1 MYFFIKLLCVCFL
14 TLLLLVAELVVE
26 HFTHCLTLL
35 VVAWQTMYRF
45 ISLFISCVSLALS
58 HNNSKSLE
66 QKVITRNPKYC
77 TCLFGVITCMRWI
90 PHTCKLPVGCLL
102 NMYFVISFSSFWI
115 RMIVYT
121 PPRILILRFCTKS
134 TAHKDSPLWISQ

>member
-58 HNNSKSLE
+58 HNNSKALE
-66 QKVITRNPKYC
+66 QKVIARNSKSIIFNNTSNTYIRWKMSNHTILCYFCRIRLDGTGRASSEQCPALSFYAPFVLEQRLRPFK
-77 TCLFGVITCMRWI
+77 LLHIVII
-90 PHTCKLPVGCLL
+90 
-102 NMYFVISFSSFWI
+102 
-115 RMIVYT
+115 
-121 PPRILILRFCTKS
+121 
-134 TAHKDSPLWISQ
+134 

>member
-58 HNNSKSLE
+58 HNNSKALE
-66 QKVITRNPKYC
+66 QKVIARNNKSIIFNNTTKHLHILDGRWVTILYYVIFVEYVWMAPDEC
-77 TCLFGVITCMRWI
+77 PRSNVQHCLFMCPM
-90 PHTCKLPVGCLL
+90 
-102 NMYFVISFSSFWI
+102 
-115 RMIVYT
+115 
-121 PPRILILRFCTKS
+121 
-134 TAHKDSPLWISQ
+134 LWNNCRGLSNDDA

>member
-58 HNNSKSLE
+58 HNNSKALE
-66 QKVITRNPKYC
+66 QKVIARNNKSIISNNTTKYIRWQMSNHTILC
-77 TCLFGVITCMRWI
+77 YFCRIRLDGAGRVSSEQCPALSFYAPYVLEQLLRPFKLLRIVII
-90 PHTCKLPVGCLL
+90 
-102 NMYFVISFSSFWI
+102 
-115 RMIVYT
+115 
-121 PPRILILRFCTKS
+121 
-134 TAHKDSPLWISQ
+134 

>member
-1 MYFFIKLLCVCFL
+1 MYFFIKLLCVSFL

-66 QKVITRNPKYC
+66 QKVISINPKY
-77 TCLFGVITCMRWI
+77 LI
-90 PHTCKLPVGCLL
+90 HTVQSGHYIHCVLSSKTRDQLRLETASPCCRSTSMQLL
-102 NMYFVISFSSFWI
+102 DIEFSIFWI
-115 RMIVYT
+115 NNQCPQLLKTFRVKICAFK
-121 PPRILILRFCTKS
+121 L
-134 TAHKDSPLWISQ
+134 

>member
-58 HNNSKSLE
+58 HNNSKALERKVIARNNKSIIFNDTTNIRWQMSNHTILCYFCRIRLDGAEPVSLE
-66 QKVITRNPKYC
+66 QCRALSFYVPSVLEQLLRPFKLLHTVI
-77 TCLFGVITCMRWI
+77 I
-90 PHTCKLPVGCLL
+90 
-102 NMYFVISFSSFWI
+102 
-115 RMIVYT
+115 
-121 PPRILILRFCTKS
+121 
-134 TAHKDSPLWISQ
+134 